1 MVVSRQN
8 VTEDDKDNAETSA
21 LNEQNSND
29 LVGDTGEY
37 DVTISPFT
45 SESDPTSD
53 NENEEEGRF
62 FFPQSKN
69 SECLPYIEKLKKF
82 KRCHSHMT

>member
-45 SESDPTSD
+45 SD
-53 NENEEEGRF
+53 NEEKEEGRF